1 MGGRGSSSRLRGGGS
16 SSPAA
21 KTSSF
26 KTLKA
31 LTEKITKT
39 SMIGHVDE
47 EQSPWIGKG
56 QGKKIAKAFRWA
68 NNKGFG
74 DIEVSGSNLAKMRF
88 STYTGDEFK
97 AARLIAL
104 KKL

>member
-1 MGGRGSSSRLRGGGS
+1 MGGRGSGSRLRGGSGS
-16 SSPAA
+16 AA

-26 KTLKA
+26 KTLKS

-39 SMIGHVDE
+39 SMKGHVGKDE
-47 EQSPWIGKG
+47 TTWIGKSR
-56 QGKKIAKAFRWA
+56 GKKIAKAFRWA

-74 DIEVSGSNLAKMRF
+74 DIEVSGSNLAKMRS
-88 STYTGDEFK
+88 STYSGNEFK